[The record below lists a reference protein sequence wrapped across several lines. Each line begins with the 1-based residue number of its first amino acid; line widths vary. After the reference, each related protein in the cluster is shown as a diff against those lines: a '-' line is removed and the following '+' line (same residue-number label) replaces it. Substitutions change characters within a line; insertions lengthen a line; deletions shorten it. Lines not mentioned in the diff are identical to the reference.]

1 MSSSVSQRFFLP
13 CVARITEK
21 SEYQRVFSQGE
32 KLWGRLF
39 VCYVQVET
47 AAECRLGLVVSR
59 KVGGAVVRN
68 RVKRYIREFFRLN
81 RHRLVPGLQL
91 VVVARMASA
100 MLDGNTCARELERLL
115 GKYLT
120 HGE

>member
-1 MSSSVSQRFFLP
+1 MSSAAQRFFLP

-21 SEYQRVFSQGE
+21 SEFQRVFSQGE

-39 VCYVQVET
+39 VCYVLIE
-47 AAECRLGLVVSR
+47 AATERRLGLVVSR

-68 RVKRYIREFFRLN
+68 RVKRHIREFFRLN
-81 RHRLVPGLQL
+81 RHRLTPGLQL

-100 MLDGNTCARELERLL
+100 VLDGNACSRELERLL
-115 GKYLT
+115 GKHLS